1 MINLTYKKV
10 KSSSHSITLINSVS
24 SMRFLITGQAIDGY
38 SEQDDEI
45 RFLGLW

>member
-24 SMRFLITGQAIDGY
+24 SI
-38 SEQDDEI
+38 EQDDEI

>member
-10 KSSSHSITLINSVS
+10 KSSSHSITLINVS
-24 SMRFLITGQAIDGY
+24 DF
-38 SEQDDEI
+38 EQDDEI